1 MLKKVISN
9 ESGRILVW
17 TLVILALGTLLIPPL
32 LARVSANLLASRAI
46 EEGLKEQYAADSGVE
61 YALLQLQSGITTGQ
75 SPPYIINNK
84 KVNVTWGE
92 YPGITDTY
100 KITST
105 ATSDIYESSTTI
117 ESYIGKITMIRSVFN
132 YAAAAL
138 GNGVEGDCDLDFGGN
153 SDIDADVELGGD
165 VYANGNVCTHGNAMS
180 IDGDAAATGEIDD
193 PHNTIEG
200 VKEEDAPPLVAP
212 DIDIPAYKTEAE
224 TVECGP
230 INYPG
235 GLTIDSPD
243 DYAALQYPV
252 HVEGDLDISADGTF
266 TGAVCVTGDLSISS
280 EVTFMGPVK
289 VEGALDI
296 SSNEVITFED
306 TGYVGGSGLKISSHT
321 DIELGGTFYVCG
333 EIQITGNAALNLL
346 GGEAFLV
353 EGDIF
358 LSGTSDFNGDT
369 EDIPLVISTNGNIK
383 LTGNNETAAIVYAP
397 NGNIDLQ
404 GNSSLYGAAV
414 GLSVIGNGNNDIFYP
429 SDLMDARDLPADVLG
444 LEIRTYHIY
453 P

>member
-1 MLKKVISN
+1 MLKRVISD
-9 ESGRILVW
+9 ESGRTLAW
-17 TLVILALGTLLIPPL
+17 TLIIMAIGVLLIPTFL
-32 LARVSANLLASRAI
+32 SHASTNLFATRAS
-46 EEGLKEQYAADSGVE
+46 EEGLKELYAADSGVE
-61 YALLQLQSGITTGQ
+61 YVLLQLKNGITQGSHSYT
-75 SPPYIINNK
+75 INDRY
-84 KVNVTWGE
+84 VVVTWGE
-92 YPGITDTY
+92 HITETY

-105 ATSDIYESSTTI
+105 ATSQIDGGSTAI
-117 ESYIGKITMIRSVFN
+117 ESYIGEITMIRSVFN
-132 YAAAAL
+132 HAAAAL
-138 GNGVEGDCDLDFGGN
+138 GSDDKECDIDFGGN

-200 VKEEDAPPLVAP
+200 VKEEGAPPLVAP
-212 DIDIPAYKTEAE
+212 DIDIPAYKAEAE

-230 INYPG
+230 INYPW

-243 DYAALQYPV
+243 DYAALQYPL
-252 HVEGDLDISADGTF
+252 HVEGDLDISAAGTF
-266 TGAVCVTGDLSISS
+266 TGTVCVTGDLNIGS

-296 SSNEVITFED
+296 SSNEDVTFED

-444 LEIRTYHIY
+444 LEVRTYHIY